1 MTQVIKADVDG
12 VWKWTPPQ
20 GLTPG
25 VHTLTLEYTDANNVF
40 QTITRDFTVLA
51 ADDTAGLPAFVATPS
66 ATVTGV
72 KTVTPTP
79 TKIAS
84 MPATT
89 SGNLTSTGT
98 FSLTIGLAILGILM
112 MVFGRVS
119 KQWWRD

>member
-1 MTQVIKADVDG
+1 
-12 VWKWTPPQ
+12 
-20 GLTPG
+20 
-25 VHTLTLEYTDANNVF
+25 LEYTDANNVF